1 MFAPWVVQPV
11 TVQAATPPSVT
22 STVSEAAA
30 HLHPVIAAP
39 TTSAEEDEAPED
51 ELSDD
56 ELFSL
61 DEELLPSDEEL
72 FSLDDEEFS
81 FSEEELFTLDDE
93 LDFSSLTPDEDDEE
107 FSELLEDSSCKELI
121 SGFGFAGVHES
132 SSLQARS
139 NAHAHATEVAKPS
152 FKRFSFIP
160 SPLYHL

>member
-1 MFAPWVVQPV
+1 MFAPWEAQPV
-11 TVQAATPPSVT
+11 TVQAATPPSAT

-39 TTSAEEDEAPED
+39 TTSEEDEAPED

-132 SSLQARS
+132 SSPQARNS
-139 NAHAHATEVAKPS
+139 AHAHAPTKHS
-152 FKRFSFIP
+152 FKRFIFILTT
-160 SPLYHL
+160 SYQL

>member
-11 TVQAATPPSVT
+11 TVQAATPPSAT

-51 ELSDD
+51 ELSD
-56 ELFSL
+56 
-61 DEELLPSDEEL
+61 EELLPSDEEL
-72 FSLDDEEFS
+72 FSLDEEEFS

-93 LDFSSLTPDEDDEE
+93 LDFSSSTPDEDDEE

-132 SSLQARS
+132 SSPQAKN
-139 NAHAHATEVAKPS
+139 NAHAHAPTKHS
-152 FKRFSFIP
+152 FKRFIFILTT
-160 SPLYHL
+160 SYQL

>member
-1 MFAPWVVQPV
+1 M

-39 TTSAEEDEAPED
+39 TTSEEDEAPED

-132 SSLQARS
+132 SSPQAKN
-139 NAHAHATEVAKPS
+139 NAHAHAPTKHS
-152 FKRFSFIP
+152 FKRFIFILTT
-160 SPLYHL
+160 SYQL

>member
-39 TTSAEEDEAPED
+39 TTSEEDEAPED

-132 SSLQARS
+132 SSPQARNS
-139 NAHAHATEVAKPS
+139 AHAHAPTKHS
-152 FKRFSFIP
+152 FKRFIFILTT
-160 SPLYHL
+160 SYQL

>member
-11 TVQAATPPSVT
+11 TVQAATPPSAT

-39 TTSAEEDEAPED
+39 TTSEEDEAPED

-93 LDFSSLTPDEDDEE
+93 LDFSSSTPDEDEE

-132 SSLQARS
+132 SSPQARN

-152 FKRFSFIP
+152 FRRFIWILRVF
-160 SPLYHL
+160 YQ

>member
-1 MFAPWVVQPV
+1 M
-11 TVQAATPPSVT
+11 TVQLATPPSAT

-132 SSLQARS
+132 SSPQARN
-139 NAHAHATEVAKPS
+139 NAHTHAATKHS
-152 FKRFSFIP
+152 FRRQ
-160 SPLYHL
+160 PLILTTSYQL

>member
-1 MFAPWVVQPV
+1 MFAPWEAQPV
-11 TVQAATPPSVT
+11 TVQLATPPSAT

-132 SSLQARS
+132 SSPQARNS
-139 NAHAHATEVAKPS
+139 AHAHAPTKHS
-152 FKRFSFIP
+152 FKRFIFILTT
-160 SPLYHL
+160 SYQL